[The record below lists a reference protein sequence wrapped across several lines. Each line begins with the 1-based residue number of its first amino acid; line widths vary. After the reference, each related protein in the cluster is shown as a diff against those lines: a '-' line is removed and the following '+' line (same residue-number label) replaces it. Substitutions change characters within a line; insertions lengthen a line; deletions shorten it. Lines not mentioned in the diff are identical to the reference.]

1 MEKETTP
8 ENRNLETEYIQS
20 LSEKERKALE
30 IARNHLGSLFNIYKC
45 NGFLQWKKKNIIE

>member
-1 MEKETTP
+1 METKSIQEK
-8 ENRNLETEYIQS
+8 RNLENEYIQS
-20 LSEKERKALE
+20 LSEKERKSLE

>member
-1 MEKETTP
+1 METKSTQEKKD
-8 ENRNLETEYIQS
+8 LETEYIQS

-45 NGFLQWKKKNIIE
+45 NGFLQWKKKNFIE

>member
-8 ENRNLETEYIQS
+8 KKRDLETEYINS
-20 LSEKERKALE
+20 LSEKERKSLE

-45 NGFLQWKKKNIIE
+45 NGFLQWKKKNFIE